1 LLHNS
6 IPEGVGVSHYGTIRL
21 GSDVVVDGLDHT
33 RKSRIRVQ
41 THAHKDHT
49 FGWVK
54 HIKPG
59 RALLATEPTIKILSL
74 ENKNVKING
83 NIHKSLHGE
92 IKEIKGLIHLNHLV
106 NHELDSGNLSL
117 YDANHMTGSS
127 QVLYRNNS
135 KDYSALYSGDIG
147 WPIQEIPESEILI
160 LDTTYSELE
169 ANRNKEYTREDAVNK
184 MLGLISSN
192 LSHKPIYLYA
202 RYGMMQ
208 ELIEKILENI
218 NADINF
224 VASEDLIR
232 KTEIMAGF
240 RSSLPKIIN
249 DYEFNYDF
257 KNVIHLKDFHKKQNE
272 TLPGINLTITN
283 FRSQNELQNTP
294 DEVTGE
300 YQNYNIPITN
310 HANGNELFEYIDR
323 VNPQIVITDSY
334 RNNPSSVKLAEN
346 IKKKFNILSLP
357 SFELSTWEC

>member
-1 LLHNS
+1 
-6 IPEGVGVSHYGTIRL
+6 
-21 GSDVVVDGLDHT
+21 
-33 RKSRIRVQ
+33 
-41 THAHKDHT
+41 
-49 FGWVK
+49 
-54 HIKPG
+54 
-59 RALLATEPTIKILSL
+59 
-74 ENKNVKING
+74 
-83 NIHKSLHGE
+83 
-92 IKEIKGLIHLNHLV
+92 
-106 NHELDSGNLSL
+106 L

-300 YQNYNIPITN
+300 YQNYKIPITN